1 MPYEFGMA
9 TNNAWRNNTGGA
21 DYEWDNLNLG
31 LNAYDHG
38 TSGVVSVKVRVFAFC
53 DGATNLWVGVRNNTD
68 STYPIGHTQTAGLNN
83 STPQW
88 WESGWTTVTNTTG
101 IKELR
106 VTSYT
111 DESGKWYFIK
121 KAVLLVKYQKKFN
134 D

>member
-1 MPYEFGMA
+1 M
-9 TNNAWRNNTGGA
+9 
-21 DYEWDNLNLG
+21 
-31 LNAYDHG
+31 
-38 TSGVVSVKVRVFAFC
+38 VSVKVRVFAFC

-111 DESGKWYFIK
+111 DESSKYYFIK